1 MKKLQKLVAS
11 LLFTSMILAG
21 CAAGADNKEPEGETP
36 GETPAE
42 TPVEEPEEEGVLS
55 DYTAEN
61 PLTIKYWN
69 FPNFTGDADLSKDE
83 YDLALI
89 KAFEEKYPNIK
100 IEYQAIEFTDGPAK
114 LETAIQS
121 RTNPDVVYD
130 APGRVID
137 WASKGY
143 LVPLDDMVD
152 KSTLLEAAVTASS
165 YEDELYLYPQG
176 VAPFMMGFNKTL
188 LEELDLLEMLPLDKD
203 NRSWT
208 VEEYEALLT
217 ALKEKKPDMSPAI
230 LFAKSQG
237 GDQGPRAFISNLYGS
252 WITNDEVT
260 EYTINDENGVKA
272 MEWAKKAY
280 DKGLLGQ
287 GIALDGGASI
297 EAFRSGLAASTILYS
312 PGLYKPDALAD
323 KFEPVL
329 VPYPN
334 NSGKP
339 ELEYLVAGPC
349 VFDNEDE
356 DRATAAKLF
365 IDFMINDKDWGMRS
379 LKATGNFSAKVGET
393 GLYDDPELLF
403 AETMSEFFGPYYNT
417 IPGFAQMRGAWFPMV
432 QGVLNGDTTP
442 KEGLDAFVEFANN
455 SIEDAK

>member
-1 MKKLQKLVAS
+1 MKKIQKLVSGLLLAS
-11 LLFTSMILAG
+11 MVLAG
-21 CAAGADNKEPEGETP
+21 CSSKTDAKDPVTQ
-36 GETPAE
+36 TPAE
-42 TPVEEPEEEGVLS
+42 TPVEAGVLPN
-55 DYTAEN
+55 YTKEK
-61 PLTIKYWN
+61 PLTIKFWN
-69 FPNFTGDADLSKDE
+69 FPNFTADAEFDKDQYNLE
-83 YDLALI
+83 LI
-89 KAFEEKYPNIK
+89 KAFEAAYPNVK
-100 IEYQAIEFTDGPAK
+100 VEYQAIEFTDGPAK

-121 RTNPDVVYD
+121 KTNPDVVYD

-143 LVPLDDMVD
+143 LVPLDDIVD
-152 KSTLLEAAVTASS
+152 KSTILPAAITASS
-165 YEDELYLYPQG
+165 FDGEVYLYPQG

-188 LEELDLLEMLPLDKD
+188 LTELNLLDMLPLEKE

-217 ALKEKKPDMSPAI
+217 AIKAAKPDISPAI

-260 EYTINDENGVKA
+260 KYTINDANGVKA
-272 MEWAKKAY
+272 MEWAKAAY

-312 PGLYKPDALAD
+312 PGLYKPDAAAK

-334 NSGKP
+334 NSGTP

-349 VFDNEDE
+349 VFDNEDA

-365 IDFMINDKDWGMRS
+365 VDFMINDSTWGMRS
-379 LKATGNFSAKVGET
+379 LKATGNFSAKNGET
-393 GLYDDPELLF
+393 GIYDDAELKF
-403 AETMSEFFGPYYNT
+403 AETMSKYYGPYYNT

-442 KEGLDAFVEFANN
+442 KAGLDAFVEFANK

>member
-1 MKKLQKLVAS
+1 MKKIQKLVSGLLLAS
-11 LLFTSMILAG
+11 MVLAG
-21 CAAGADNKEPEGETP
+21 CSSKTDAKDPVTQ
-36 GETPAE
+36 TPAE
-42 TPVEEPEEEGVLS
+42 TPVEAGVLPN
-55 DYTAEN
+55 YTKEK
-61 PLTIKYWN
+61 PLTIKFWN
-69 FPNFTGDADLSKDE
+69 FPNFTADAEFDKDQYNLE
-83 YDLALI
+83 LI
-89 KAFEEKYPNIK
+89 KAFEAAYPNVK
-100 IEYQAIEFTDGPAK
+100 VEYQAIEFTDGPAK

-121 RTNPDVVYD
+121 KTNPDVVYD

-143 LVPLDDMVD
+143 LVPLDDIVD
-152 KSTLLEAAVTASS
+152 KSTILPAAITASS
-165 YEDELYLYPQG
+165 FDGEVYLYPQG

-188 LEELDLLEMLPLDKD
+188 LTELNLLDMLPLEKD

-217 ALKEKKPDMSPAI
+217 AIKAAKPDISPAI

-260 EYTINDENGVKA
+260 KYTINDANGVKA
-272 MEWAKKAY
+272 MEWAKAAY

-312 PGLYKPDALAD
+312 PGLYKPDAAAK

-334 NSGKP
+334 NSGTP

-349 VFDNEDE
+349 VFDNEDA

-365 IDFMINDKDWGMRS
+365 VDFMINDSTWGMRS
-379 LKATGNFSAKVGET
+379 LKATGNFSAKNGET
-393 GLYDDPELLF
+393 GIYDDAELKF
-403 AETMSEFFGPYYNT
+403 AETMSKYYGPYYNT

-442 KEGLDAFVEFANN
+442 KAGLDAFVEFANK

>member
-11 LLFTSMILAG
+11 LLFASMVLAG
-21 CAAGADNKEPEGETP
+21 CSSATDAKDPVVETP
-36 GETPAE
+36 AQTPAE
-42 TPVEEPEEEGVLS
+42 TPAEVGVLPS
-55 DYTAEN
+55 YTKEK
-61 PLTIKYWN
+61 PLTIKFWN
-69 FPNFTGDADLSKDE
+69 FPNFTGDTEFDKDQYNLE
-83 YDLALI
+83 LI
-89 KAFEEKYPNIK
+89 KAFEETYPNIK
-100 IEYQAIEFTDGPAK
+100 VEYQAIEFTDGPAK

-143 LVPLDDMVD
+143 LVPLDDIID
-152 KSTLLEAAVTASS
+152 KSTIIEAAVTASS
-165 YEDELYLYPQG
+165 YEDEIYLYPQG
-176 VAPFMMGFNKTL
+176 VAPFMMAFNKTL
-188 LEELDLLEMLPLDKD
+188 LEELKLVDMLPLDKE

-217 ALKEKKPDMSPAI
+217 AIKTAKPDISPAI

-252 WITNDEVT
+252 WITNDDVT
-260 EYTINDENGVKA
+260 EYTINDANGVKA
-272 MEWAKKAY
+272 MEWAKAAY

-312 PGLYKPDALAD
+312 PGLYKPDAAAK

-329 VPYPN
+329 VPFPN
-334 NSGKP
+334 NAGQP

-349 VFDNEDE
+349 VFNNDDE
-356 DRATAAKLF
+356 DRATGAKLF
-365 IDFMINDKDWGMRS
+365 VDFMINDKEWGMRS
-379 LKATGNFSAKVGET
+379 LKATGNFSAKIGET
-393 GLYDDPELLF
+393 GIYDDAELKF
-403 AETMSEFFGPYYNT
+403 AETMSKYFGPYYNT

-442 KEGLDAFVEFANN
+442 KEGLDAFVEFANK
-455 SIEDAK
+455 SIDDAK

>member
-21 CAAGADNKEPEGETP
+21 CSSAADPV
-36 GETPAE
+36 E
-42 TPVEEPEEEGVLS
+42 TPVDPPAQTPSEPGEEGVLPN
-55 DYTAEN
+55 YTAEN
-61 PLTIKYWN
+61 PLTIKFWN
-69 FPNFTGDADLSKDE
+69 FPNFTGDSELDKDQ

-89 KAFEEKYPNIK
+89 KAFEDAYPNIK
-100 IEYQAIEFTDGPAK
+100 VEYQAIEFTDGPAK

-143 LVPLDDMVD
+143 LLPLDDIVD
-152 KSTLLEAAVTASS
+152 KSTLLDAAVTASS
-165 YEDELYLYPQG
+165 YENEIYLYPQG

-188 LEELDLLEMLPLDKD
+188 LDELELTDMLPMDKE
-203 NRSWT
+203 NRAWT
-208 VEEYEALLT
+208 VEEYEALLS
-217 ALKEKKPDMSPAI
+217 ALKDKKPDVSPTV

-252 WITNDEVT
+252 WITNDEIT

-272 MEWAKKAY
+272 MEWAKSAY

-312 PGLYKPDALAD
+312 PGLYKPDAAAD
-323 KFEPVL
+323 VFEPVL
-329 VPYPN
+329 IPFPN
-334 NSGKP
+334 NSGQP

-365 IDFMINDKDWGMRS
+365 VDFMVNDSDWGMRS
-379 LKATGNFSAKVGET
+379 LKATGNFSAKEGET
-393 GLYDDPELLF
+393 GLYDDPELLY
-403 AETMSEFFGPYYNT
+403 AETMSKFFGPYYNT
-417 IPGFAQMRGAWFPMV
+417 IPGFSQMRAAWFPMV
-432 QGVLNGDTTP
+432 QGVLNGDMTP
-442 KEGLDAFVEFANN
+442 KEGLDNFVEEANK

>member
-21 CAAGADNKEPEGETP
+21 CSSAADPV
-36 GETPAE
+36 E
-42 TPVEEPEEEGVLS
+42 TPVDPPAQTPSEPGEEGVLPN
-55 DYTAEN
+55 YTAEN
-61 PLTIKYWN
+61 PLTIKFWN
-69 FPNFTGDADLSKDE
+69 FPNFTGDSELDKDQ

-89 KAFEEKYPNIK
+89 KAFEDAYPNIRV
-100 IEYQAIEFTDGPAK
+100 EYQAIEFTDGPAK

-143 LVPLDDMVD
+143 LLPLDDIVD
-152 KSTLLEAAVTASS
+152 KSTLLDTAVTASS
-165 YEDELYLYPQG
+165 YENEIYLYPQG

-188 LEELDLLEMLPLDKD
+188 LDELELTDMLPMDKE
-203 NRSWT
+203 NRAWT
-208 VEEYEALLT
+208 VEEYEALLS
-217 ALKEKKPDMSPAI
+217 ALKDKKPDVSPTV

-252 WITNDEVT
+252 WITNDEIT

-272 MEWAKKAY
+272 MEWAKSAY

-312 PGLYKPDALAD
+312 PGLYKPDAAAD
-323 KFEPVL
+323 VFEPVL
-329 VPYPN
+329 IPFPN
-334 NSGKP
+334 NSGQP

-365 IDFMINDKDWGMRS
+365 VDFMVNDSDWGMRS
-379 LKATGNFSAKVGET
+379 LKATGNFSAKEGVT
-393 GLYDDPELLF
+393 GLYDDPELLY
-403 AETMSEFFGPYYNT
+403 AETMSKFFGPYYNT
-417 IPGFAQMRGAWFPMV
+417 IPGFSQMRAAWFPMV
-432 QGVLNGDTTP
+432 QGVLNGDMTP
-442 KEGLDAFVEFANN
+442 KEGLDSFVEEANK

>member
-11 LLFTSMILAG
+11 LLFASMILAG
-21 CAAGADNKEPEGETP
+21 CAGAADEKDPAGENPTP
-36 GETPAE
+36 PTS
-42 TPVEEPEEEGVLS
+42 VENGEEGVLS
-55 DYTAEN
+55 SYTKEK

-69 FPNFTGDADLSKDE
+69 FPNFTGDAELSKDD

-143 LVPLDDMVD
+143 LIPLDDIAD

-165 YEDELYLYPQG
+165 FEDELYLYPQG

-188 LEELDLLEMLPLDKD
+188 LEELDLLEMLPLDKP
-203 NRSWT
+203 NRAWT

-217 ALKEKKPDMSPAI
+217 AIKEKKPEVAPTI

-252 WITNDEVT
+252 WITNEEVT
-260 EYTINDENGVKA
+260 EYTINDANGVKA

-280 DKGLLGQ
+280 DLGLLGQ

-312 PGLYKPDALAD
+312 PGLYKPDALGD
-323 KFEPVL
+323 KFEPLL
-329 VPYPN
+329 VPFPN
-334 NSGKP
+334 NSGQP

-356 DRATAAKLF
+356 DRAIAAKLF
-365 IDFMINDKDWGMRS
+365 VDFMINDADWGMRS
-379 LKATGNFSAKVGET
+379 LRATGNFSAKKGET
-393 GLYDDPELLF
+393 GLYDDEELLF
-403 AETMSEFFGPYYNT
+403 AETMSAYFGPYYNT

-442 KEGLDAFVEFANN
+442 KEGLDGFVDFANK

>member
-1 MKKLQKLVAS
+1 MKKIQKLVSS
-11 LLFTSMILAG
+11 LLLASMVLAG
-21 CAAGADNKEPEGETP
+21 CAGKTDVKTP
-36 GETPAE
+36 VAETPAE
-42 TPVEEPEEEGVLS
+42 TPVEAGVLPN
-55 DYTAEN
+55 YTKEK
-61 PLTIKYWN
+61 PLTIKFWN
-69 FPNFTGDADLSKDE
+69 FPNFTADAEFDKNQYNLE
-83 YDLALI
+83 LI
-89 KAFEEKYPNIK
+89 KAFEATYPNVK
-100 IEYQAIEFTDGPAK
+100 VEYQAIEFTDGPAK

-121 RTNPDVVYD
+121 KTNPDVVYD

-143 LVPLDDMVD
+143 LVSLDDIVD
-152 KSTLLEAAVTASS
+152 KSAILPAAVTASS
-165 YEDELYLYPQG
+165 FDGKMYLYPQG
-176 VAPFMMGFNKTL
+176 VAPFMMAFNKTL
-188 LEELDLLEMLPLDKD
+188 LEELKLVDMLPLTKE

-217 ALKEKKPDMSPAI
+217 AIKAAKPDISPTI

-252 WITNDEVT
+252 WITNDDVT
-260 EYTINDENGVKA
+260 KYTINDANGVKA
-272 MEWAKKAY
+272 MEWAKAAY

-312 PGLYKPDALAD
+312 PGLYKPDAAAK

-329 VPYPN
+329 VPFPN
-334 NSGKP
+334 NSGTP

-349 VFDNEDE
+349 VFNNDDA

-365 IDFMINDKDWGMRS
+365 VDFMINDSTWGMRS
-379 LKATGNFSAKVGET
+379 LKATGNFSAKLGET
-393 GLYDDPELLF
+393 GIYDDAELKF
-403 AETMSEFFGPYYNT
+403 AETMSKYYGPYYNT

-442 KEGLDAFVEFANN
+442 KAGLDAFVEFANK
-455 SIEDAK
+455 SIDDAK